1 MGMAMGLVLG
11 IACLQ
16 DGMFSMMADV
26 MIRQSAG
33 HVQVAHPDW
42 PSRQLLYDT
51 VPEST
56 VQAVQKIPNVEG
68 AAARLFTYGLAV
80 SEQKPTEET
89 SVADA
94 TSATTDEEDTKT
106 SNSVGARYVGVDP
119 TSDRAIRDFGQNIV
133 AGQWLTQAGQGEVV
147 VGVGMARELEVDLGG
162 EIMFLGQ
169 AADGSTANEL
179 LTVTGIFST
188 GLNQMDR
195 SGAYMHLS
203 DMQELLVLEGQVH
216 QVLVVGAD
224 FEDAGT
230 LAAATREALGV
241 SESDGAGAAADGGG
255 SAGIAVWSWQ
265 ESDPTTAQMMGMRDV
280 GLYIMLF
287 IVFSVAGLSV
297 LNTMLMTVFERTR
310 ELGVLR
316 ALGMSRLAMMM
327 LVVLESLMLAL
338 VATGLGLLLGGLF
351 DFLLIE
357 YGFPYETAEGKGLSW
372 QGVTFPPVIHGQFE
386 FRPFW
391 ITVAFLNSVA
401 VLAALWPAL
410 RVARLKPVEAMSQH

>member
-1 MGMAMGLVLG
+1 
-11 IACLQ
+11 
-16 DGMFSMMADV
+16 
-26 MIRQSAG
+26 
-33 HVQVAHPDW
+33 
-42 PSRQLLYDT
+42 
-51 VPEST
+51 
-56 VQAVQKIPNVEG
+56 
-68 AAARLFTYGLAV
+68 
-80 SEQKPTEET
+80 
-89 SVADA
+89 
-94 TSATTDEEDTKT
+94 
-106 SNSVGARYVGVDP
+106 
-119 TSDRAIRDFGQNIV
+119 
-133 AGQWLTQAGQGEVV
+133 
-147 VGVGMARELEVDLGG
+147 
-162 EIMFLGQ
+162 MFLGQ
-169 AADGSTANEL
+169 AADGSTANDL

-216 QVLVVGAD
+216 QGLVVGAD
-224 FEDAGT
+224 FEEAGT
-230 LAAATREALGV
+230 LAAAAREALGV
-241 SESDGAGAAADGGG
+241 SESDGEGAAADGGG

-338 VATGLGLLLGGLF
+338 VATGLGLLLGGVF

-386 FRPFW
+386 LRPFW

-410 RVARLKPVEAMSQH
+410 RVARLKPVQAMSQH

>member
-1 MGMAMGLVLG
+1 MGLVLG

-80 SEQKPTEET
+80 SEPKQPEAPT
-89 SVADA
+89 A
-94 TSATTDEEDTKT
+94 ATTPDDTDTET

-133 AGQWLTQAGQGEVV
+133 AGEWLTQPGQGEVV
-147 VGVGMARELEVDLGG
+147 VGAGMARELEVDLGG

-179 LTVTGIFST
+179 LTVIGIFST

-203 DMQELLVLEGQVH
+203 DLQELLVLDGQVH

-224 FEDAGT
+224 FEEAGS
-230 LAAATREALGV
+230 LAAAAREALGV
-241 SESDGAGAAADGGG
+241 SESGGDIAASDGGG

-338 VATGLGLLLGGLF
+338 VATGLGLLLGGVF

-386 FRPFW
+386 LRPFW